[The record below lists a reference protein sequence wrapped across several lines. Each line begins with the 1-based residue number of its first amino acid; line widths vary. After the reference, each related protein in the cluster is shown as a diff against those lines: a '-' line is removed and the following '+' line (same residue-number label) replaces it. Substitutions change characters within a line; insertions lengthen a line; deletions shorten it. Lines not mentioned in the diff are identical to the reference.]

1 MQIFSRFIFI
11 LTFFSINTGIAQN
24 FVSSDT
30 LSRDSVAHQNNKS
43 IQTVNSKSGRN
54 SLQEKKVNS
63 PRHSL
68 AFKNGY
74 IEDNNL
80 SNPQKQFDPVSLNY
94 KIEHENSLKNID
106 QYQMIDG
113 TFWRTESDV
122 NNIRLYSVLGTMLA
136 IDLIAYNMQRIVWRQ
151 NRITGFHSI
160 NWWVDVH
167 NYQRMDKIGHFQ
179 DAYFVS
185 DLTAKAYRWCGLSGE
200 SSVWLGALTGWT
212 WMLEI
217 EISDGLF
224 ADWGFSWLDLSANT
238 LGSGFFLLQHY
249 FPEVLGGIHPKFSY
263 HVSPSWRHKKY
274 VKDPQAFIEDYEGMT
289 FWLAI
294 NPYHYFPDSWKK
306 NYPKW
311 LSPLGIAVG
320 YGAADIASTP
330 QFGKPIWYF
339 SLDLD
344 LRQIPTGDDSG
355 LFKFMKSELNFLKFP
370 LPTVRV
376 TPGEVWYG
384 LYF

>member
-1 MQIFSRFIFI
+1 MQSFFRFIFVLI
-11 LTFFSINTGIAQN
+11 LILINSGNAQSITTIDHLPPDSTTHRNDNSIHNDSKKTNT
-24 FVSSDT
+24 
-30 LSRDSVAHQNNKS
+30 
-43 IQTVNSKSGRN
+43 
-54 SLQEKKVNS
+54 
-63 PRHSL
+63 PMYSL
-68 AFKNGY
+68 AFKKSFKVENNAHNSQKLFNPVSFNDK
-74 IEDNNL
+74 IKNENNL
-80 SNPQKQFDPVSLNY
+80 DN
-94 KIEHENSLKNID
+94 
-106 QYQMIDG
+106 YQMIDG
-113 TFWRTESDV
+113 TYWRNESDI
-122 NNIRLYSVLGTMLA
+122 NSTRLYSILGTMLA

-151 NRITGFHSI
+151 NHLTGFHSI

-167 NYQRMDKIGHFQ
+167 NYQRMDKIGHFT

-200 SSVWLGALTGWT
+200 SSIWYGALTGWV

-238 LGSGFFLLQHY
+238 VGSGFFVLQHY

-263 HVSPSWRHKKY
+263 HVSPAWREKKY
-274 VKDPQAFIEDYEGMT
+274 VKNPRAFIEDYEGMT

-294 NPYHYFPDSWKK
+294 NPHHYFPESWKK
-306 NYPKW
+306 DFPNW
-311 LSPLGIAVG
+311 LAPLGIAVG
-320 YGAADIASTP
+320 YGAAEIASSP

-344 LRQIPTGDDSG
+344 LRKIPIGDDSG
-355 LFKFMKSELNFLKFP
+355 IIRFIKSELNFLKFP
-370 LPTVRV
+370 MPTVRV